1 MAENMIKFLRGNVVS
16 LPQTATAGAVYF
28 TKDEGLYLGL
38 EDGSYHRYGDFIT
51 VENVAALPT
60 TGAHETCMYY
70 CESENILAKWDGEEW
85 VQINKQKTLEQLGGV
100 AKSVYE
106 AKMAALE
113 KADSDNATAI
123 SGVDTRLQTAEGEI
137 DVLQA
142 AIGENGSVTNAIA
155 AAQSKAEQGVSD
167 AAAALAK
174 ANEKTTMAEVEA
186 KGYAT
191 QDEAKGYADAKDEAI
206 AAAKKAGDDAAVA
219 AGVADG
225 KAVQAQKEID
235 ALEELVGVLPETA
248 TATDVIGYIQEK
260 TAGIATE
267 GAMTELGN
275 RVTQAEKDIDAIEAD
290 YLKGADKT
298 ELEGKITAVETAVA
312 TEKSRAEGIES
323 GLADRIKA
331 VEDDYL
337 KAEDKTELQG
347 NIDTL
352 TGVVEALRDGVDA
365 EKVDGVLDLINYVE
379 EHGPE
384 VAGMKEDI
392 ADNAEAIEA
401 VAGRMDDAE
410 DAIEALEGAVATKA
424 EKTYVDGKIEAL
436 EGVDAGFET
445 RIAAV
450 EGKLGTGEGSVDAK
464 IATAKQEAIDAAASA
479 ADTKDEAVLAAAKKY
494 ADDEDAKIES
504 RVDAL
509 ETASATHALKSD
521 LEGVSGRVTV
531 VEGKVGTLE
540 TEMDAVEAKAAANES
555 AIGTLNTTVAGKA
568 AQADLEALAQTH
580 GTDKAALEASIATKA
595 NAADVYAKTET
606 FNKSEV
612 EALLQWGSF

>member
-606 FNKSEV
+606 FNKY
-612 EALLQWGSF
+612 